1 MDKFDRIYA
10 LHKLLSAA
18 RYPISR
24 LQIERSL
31 ECKRGT
37 IVRIIS
43 YMQDFL
49 GAPLEYDPQAN
60 GWYYN
65 HKATDP
71 PYELPG
77 LWFNTQELQSLAI
90 LSQLLD
96 DLQPGILSEQLR
108 PFEKRIETLLASK
121 QFGHGEIKKSIRL
134 LGIGVRSGGDAFQ
147 QVAEGVLQNRQ
158 IQITYHTRES
168 NQISQRI
175 VSPQRIVR
183 YRDNWYL
190 DAYCHQREALR
201 NFAIDR
207 IKQIKLLSTPAIQID
222 SKILSDH
229 FADAYGIFAGKSNNI
244 AVLIFNEYRAR
255 WVAEETWHPKQQA
268 RFLTDGRYEL
278 KIPYRKPQELLMDIL
293 KYGPDVD
300 VVAPEELRQAV
311 KVRLEQA
318 VNQYK

>member
-134 LGIGVRSGGDAFQ
+134 LGIGVRSAATVITPNPLAERSKIGVPT
-147 QVAEGVLQNRQ
+147 VAPRPKKIPGE
-158 IQITYHTRES
+158 I
-168 NQISQRI
+168 
-175 VSPQRIVR
+175 
-183 YRDNWYL
+183 
-190 DAYCHQREALR
+190 ALR
-201 NFAIDR
+201 PGSSV
-207 IKQIKLLSTPAIQID
+207 QPA
-222 SKILSDH
+222 
-229 FADAYGIFAGKSNNI
+229 
-244 AVLIFNEYRAR
+244 
-255 WVAEETWHPKQQA
+255 
-268 RFLTDGRYEL
+268 
-278 KIPYRKPQELLMDIL
+278 KPCH
-293 KYGPDVD
+293 
-300 VVAPEELRQAV
+300 
-311 KVRLEQA
+311 
-318 VNQYK
+318 